1 MEDSVDH
8 YIIVA
13 TTRHRNVCPMLLHAV
28 HCILFL
34 LATIGRKSGD
44 SFVITVF
51 YVFCHIA
58 CWFSLFACIF
68 FFATSSYIIFS
79 PNRWIRWRGTGP
91 GPLSCREA
99 RSTSAWTCQSWCRQ
113 SLINHACKTEKGINQ
128 RIHICIGKAFKS
140 LTWLFLGP
148 TSSQSFGCLESV

>member
-8 YIIVA
+8 YTIVA

-58 CWFSLFACIF
+58 CWLSLLACNF

-79 PNRWIRWRGTGP
+79 PNRWIRWLGTGP

-113 SLINHACKTEKGINQ
+113 SLRFSTKPCMQNGERNKSTDSYLHW
-128 RIHICIGKAFKS
+128 KAFKN
-140 LTWLFLGP
+140 LGP
-148 TSSQSFGCLESV
+148 TSSQSFGCV

>member
-8 YIIVA
+8 YTIVA

-28 HCILFL
+28 HRILFL

-51 YVFCHIA
+51 CHIA
-58 CWFSLFACIF
+58 CWFSLFACNF
-68 FFATSSYIIFS
+68 FFATSPYIIFS

-99 RSTSAWTCQSWCRQ
+99 RSTSAWTCQSWCKQ
-113 SLINHACKTEKGINQ
+113 SLGFSTKLTIITNHACKTEKRN
-128 RIHICIGKAFKS
+128 KS
-140 LTWLFLGP
+140 TDSYLHWK
-148 TSSQSFGCLESV
+148 SVQELDMVVSRTQ